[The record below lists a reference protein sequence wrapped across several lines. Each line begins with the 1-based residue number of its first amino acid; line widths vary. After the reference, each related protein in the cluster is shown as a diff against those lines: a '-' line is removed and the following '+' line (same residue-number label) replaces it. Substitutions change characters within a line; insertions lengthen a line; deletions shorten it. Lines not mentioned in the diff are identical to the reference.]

1 MRNIFAALLIF
12 AGCGGWM
19 SVATAQD
26 VRLNVDWS
34 QQRWN
39 GFPDSVGKP
48 TSEWKD
54 RALHVHVV
62 VLWNTSMVIS
72 EKNPRAFVHGNR
84 LLLCYKLDPA
94 PVNTSQSVSP
104 GVAAPVLL
112 EFEITEIPERNYSI
126 KVSHRCPT

>member
-1 MRNIFAALLIF
+1 MRNIFSALLIF
-12 AGCGGWM
+12 AGCGGWI

-54 RALHVHVV
+54 RVLHAHVV

-72 EKNPRAFVHGNR
+72 EKNPRAFVHGKASALLQSRSCTRQHKSIRFAWSCRSCIVGVCNNR
-84 LLLCYKLDPA
+84 NSRAQLF
-94 PVNTSQSVSP
+94 NQSFS
-104 GVAAPVLL
+104 
-112 EFEITEIPERNYSI
+112 
-126 KVSHRCPT
+126 